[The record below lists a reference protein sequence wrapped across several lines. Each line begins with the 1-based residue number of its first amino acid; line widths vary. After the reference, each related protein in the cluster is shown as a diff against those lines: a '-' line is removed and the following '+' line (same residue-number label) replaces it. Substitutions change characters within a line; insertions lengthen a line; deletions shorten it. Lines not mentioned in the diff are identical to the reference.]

1 MNDKDALM
9 IQRTVFAKLALP
21 EVVEQIPQE
30 VRWKVGV
37 IFFEREGRGF
47 RKTIDTFPRDPT
59 PEDLLWCLGVEE
71 HRDPREIIPE
81 IICEILDAEDHEHN

>member
-1 MNDKDALM
+1 MNGKDALTV
-9 IQRTVFAKLALP
+9 QRIVFAKLAPP
-21 EVVEQIPQE
+21 EVFERIPQE

-47 RKTIDTFPRDPT
+47 RKTIDTFSRDPT

-71 HRDPREIIPE
+71 QRDPREIIPE
-81 IICEILDAEDHEHN
+81 IIREILAAQDNEPK